1 MLCLERRDSEV
12 GGEVEGTETERGRET
27 GKNGGT
33 RQDDAPAHSFGAKS
47 TPPGAVACAGQLV
60 VNGVLTVRLL

>member
-1 MLCLERRDSEV
+1 M
-12 GGEVEGTETERGRET
+12 ETERGREP